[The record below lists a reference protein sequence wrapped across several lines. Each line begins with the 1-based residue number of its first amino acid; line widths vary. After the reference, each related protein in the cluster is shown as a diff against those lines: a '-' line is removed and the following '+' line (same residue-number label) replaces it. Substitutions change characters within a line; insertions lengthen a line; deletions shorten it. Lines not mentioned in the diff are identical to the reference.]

1 MRANLRE
8 GAAAIS
14 IATAAEKR
22 LAIVQAAP
30 LSLTKA
36 VPRWQRKIRL
46 REKLGGRGDGMAGP
60 RGRVFEGA
68 APVTAT
74 EKETSS
80 RFVTPC
86 ACLITKYFENAKK
99 GRRVGFSAVSSSLSL
114 PPCRR
119 VVCAVLIRCRWFS
132 SKKLQ
137 TLFLESLCAL
147 TTFENIR
154 LLLYTVRSGTFG
166 KDGGVRVEQ
175 YAGDPGVLGIIRTTT
190 YHSTFYYD
198 SWSEDDDL

>member
-1 MRANLRE
+1 MQSRQQRRSVL
-8 GAAAIS
+8 
-14 IATAAEKR
+14 
-22 LAIVQAAP
+22 P
-30 LSLTKA
+30 LSRRLRCRS
-36 VPRWQRKIRL
+36 PRLCLGGSAQRKIRL

-154 LLLYTVRSGTFG
+154 LLRYIPYGPVHLGRTVGSGLNNT
-166 KDGGVRVEQ
+166 
-175 YAGDPGVLGIIRTTT
+175 PGIQA
-190 YHSTFYYD
+190 Y
-198 SWSEDDDL
+198 